1 MVVTCPRAGTLDAVD
16 NPSARRGFPTPIDNL
31 PRLIWNPIPSGAMR
45 DLKEAF
51 QSLIATPVPTLVI
64 VITLALAIGANTSIF
79 SVVNGVLLRPLG
91 FDDED
96 SLVVLWET
104 NAQQAV
110 DKSETSTGN
119 YRDWRRQSSSLDG
132 LLAIYRYRGF
142 TMTGLERP
150 ARVNSI
156 QISPRAFDVLG
167 VPPMAGRTLDDD
179 DEVPG
184 NERLIMLTHASW
196 TRCFGADPSVV
207 GNSVELDGE
216 AYSIVGIMPEG
227 FVFPPGDAS
236 VEMYSPLTIAETSAM
251 DRPHRMYNT
260 VGRLAAGTSL
270 AAAQDELDA
279 IGAQI
284 AADFPQSNE
293 GWGIS
298 VVPMR
303 AEVVGEIGST
313 LWVLLGAV
321 FAVLLIACANIAN
334 LLIARSRESSLDFTI
349 RAALGAA
356 RWKLVRRSLADSVVL
371 AAVGG
376 AGGLLLALWGISFLR
391 TVIPASVPRSDEIG
405 VDGTVLA
412 FAIAITAFTSLA
424 FGLIPALRVMTPN
437 LSDALKAGGKRSLPA
452 RSRWASAT
460 LVVAE
465 VALALALLIGAG
477 LMVRSFTSLSET
489 DPGFRKEGV
498 VAISL
503 QLPSSRYSGSD
514 DNRAFY
520 MRLAELVSRIPDV
533 SSTGAVSDLPM
544 SEVGFGFEMPFS
556 VVGLDAES
564 PRSGRVLPFV
574 A

>member
-1 MVVTCPRAGTLDAVD
+1 
-16 NPSARRGFPTPIDNL
+16 
-31 PRLIWNPIPSGAMR
+31 MR

-196 TRCFGADPSVV
+196 TRRFGADPSVV

-298 VVPMR
+298 VIPMR

-321 FAVLLIACANIAN
+321 FAALLIACANIAN

-376 AGGLLLALWGISFLR
+376 RGRIAAGALGNLVSAYGDSGIGAAERRDWRRRHGAGVRDCHHRVHQLGVR
-391 TVIPASVPRSDEIG
+391 AHTRPARD
-405 VDGTVLA
+405 D
-412 FAIAITAFTSLA
+412 
-424 FGLIPALRVMTPN
+424 PN

-460 LVVAE
+460 LVVAD